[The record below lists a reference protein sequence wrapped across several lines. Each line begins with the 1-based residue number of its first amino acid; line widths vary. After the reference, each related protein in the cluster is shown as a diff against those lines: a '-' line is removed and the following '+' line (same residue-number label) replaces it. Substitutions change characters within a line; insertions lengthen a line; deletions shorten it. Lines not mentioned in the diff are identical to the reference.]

1 MKIHLKLYGEFT
13 KYGPE
18 ESFLELPTE
27 STVSDLL
34 KKLSIE
40 EKNYIIILVNL
51 RRSWFEEKLKEGDA
65 VSIFSPVGGG

>member
-18 ESFLELPTE
+18 ESSLELTDE